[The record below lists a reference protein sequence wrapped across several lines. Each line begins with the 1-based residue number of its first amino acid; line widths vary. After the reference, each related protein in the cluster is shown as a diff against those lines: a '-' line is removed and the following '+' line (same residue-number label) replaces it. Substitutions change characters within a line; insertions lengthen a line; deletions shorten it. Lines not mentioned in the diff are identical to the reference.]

1 MVQAANVKIAP
12 GVEVLV
18 ALGRERGYVTY
29 DDLNDRLPP
38 EWLSADRLDDVLILF
53 GDLDIPV
60 VENELDTEA
69 GHKEDAVEVAD
80 DGESTPAKSPK
91 EKIYTTEFVEDIA
104 NLDPVRMYLREMGH
118 VSLLTREGEVDISRR
133 IELGQLT
140 ILKFLVSF
148 PHFMDDFNVL
158 IENIKSMEKF
168 FLSSLFAADKLN
180 IINNQNIYIAIFLF
194 NILHSFITN
203 RPNNIVNKCFRSN
216 I

>member
-80 DGESTPAKSPK
+80 DGEITPAKWPK
-91 EKIYTTEFVEDIA
+91 EKIYTTDFVEDIA
-104 NLDPVRMYLREMGH
+104 NLDPVRRYLR
-118 VSLLTREGEVDISRR
+118 
-133 IELGQLT
+133 
-140 ILKFLVSF
+140 
-148 PHFMDDFNVL
+148 
-158 IENIKSMEKF
+158 
-168 FLSSLFAADKLN
+168 
-180 IINNQNIYIAIFLF
+180 
-194 NILHSFITN
+194 
-203 RPNNIVNKCFRSN
+203 
-216 I
+216 